1 MSRQHAI
8 MPAPT
13 LIHPQLSRA
22 PVFDAGLISRYDI
35 NGPRY
40 TSYPTA
46 PQFHERF
53 SEADLRRIAQGSNE
67 DPIPRALSIYV
78 HIPFCLSPC
87 FYCGCTRIITRDRTR
102 ADEYLGRL
110 IREIELTAPLFD
122 KDRSVNQ
129 VHLGGGTPNFLD
141 AAQMVRLLD
150 ALKAG
155 FNLSDDPDREFGIEV
170 DPRFCDAATVHMLA
184 DVGFNRISLGIQ
196 DFDADVQL
204 AVNRVQ
210 SVEQTREV
218 IEAARKYGFRSISVD
233 LIHGLPKQTTQKF
246 ARTLEQVI
254 ALKPDR
260 IATYSY
266 AHMPERFRAQN
277 QINAA
282 DLPDAATRLAL
293 IGQTV
298 ATLNAAG
305 YRYIGLDHFALP
317 NDDLSRAQRAGT
329 MQRNFQG
336 YSTHGDCDLIGLGM
350 SSIGHIG
357 RSFHQNPRDL
367 QTYYAAIDSGHL
379 PVQRGMLLGDDD
391 VIRADVIQQLMC
403 HGELDMTDF
412 EQHYGIEFRSYFAAE
427 MERLKAL
434 EKDGLIDVGA
444 RALQITA
451 RGRFLLRIVAMCF
464 DAYLGRAAASGKPSY
479 SKAL

>member
-1 MSRQHAI
+1 
-8 MPAPT
+8 MPAMQAST
-13 LIHPQLSRA
+13 LIHPQLARA
-22 PVFDAGLISRYDI
+22 PVFDAGLIARYDI

-46 PQFHERF
+46 PHFHERF
-53 SEADLRRIAQGSNE
+53 THEDLRRIAQASNE
-67 DPIPRALSIYV
+67 DPIPRALSVYV

-102 ADEYLGRL
+102 ADSYLGHL
-110 IREIELTAPLFD
+110 LREIEMTAPLFD
-122 KDRSVNQ
+122 TDRRVDQ
-129 VHLGGGTPNFLD
+129 LHLGGGTPNFLD
-141 AAQMVRLLD
+141 DAQMQRLMT
-150 ALKAG
+150 ALRSG
-155 FNLSDDPDREFGIEV
+155 FNLSVEADREFGIEV
-170 DPRFCDAATVHMLA
+170 DPRYCDADTVRMLA
-184 DVGFNRISLGIQ
+184 EVGFNRISLGIQ
-196 DFDADVQL
+196 DFDIDVQQ

-210 SVEQTREV
+210 SVEQTRAV
-218 IEAARKYGFRSISVD
+218 IEAARDGGFRSVSVD
-233 LIHGLPKQTTQKF
+233 LIHGLPKQTTEKF

-254 ALKPDR
+254 ALHPDR

-282 DLPDAATRLAL
+282 DLPDASTRLAL

-298 ATLNAAG
+298 QTLGAAG

-317 NDDLSRAQRAGT
+317 ADDLSRAQRQGT

-350 SSIGHIG
+350 SSIGHVG
-357 RSFHQNPRDL
+357 RSFHQNARNL
-367 QTYYAAIDSGHL
+367 QEYYSAIEAGVL

-403 HGELDMTDF
+403 HGELDMIEF
-412 EQHYGIEFRSYFAAE
+412 GKHYGIDFKDYFSAE
-427 MERLKAL
+427 MSRLKAL
-434 EKDGLIDVGA
+434 ETDGLVQVTA
-444 RALQITA
+444 RGLQITA

-464 DAYLGRAAASGKPSY
+464 DAYLQSATAGARPGY